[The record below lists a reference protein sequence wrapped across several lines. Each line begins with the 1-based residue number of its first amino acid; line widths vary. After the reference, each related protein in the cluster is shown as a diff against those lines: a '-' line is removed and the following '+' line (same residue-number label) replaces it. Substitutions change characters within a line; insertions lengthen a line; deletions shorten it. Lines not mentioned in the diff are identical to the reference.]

1 MIKFPSYSLKTDSFL
16 DFLYYPIGILLKLE
30 YTSPRREEVRN
41 KEWEPK
47 LFTLIKEGIGK
58 EQIKKDI
65 ISGIIVGVIALP
77 LAIAFAI
84 ASGVSPET
92 GLLTA
97 IVGGLIV
104 SLFGGSR
111 VQIGGPTG
119 AFIVIIVS
127 ILTTHGME
135 GLLIAT
141 FLAGII
147 LILMG
152 LFKMGSLLK
161 YIPQTLITGF
171 TGGIAVLIFMTQIN
185 DFLGLP
191 EKDIP
196 SEFLEKLVY
205 YASNLHLTDPWSL
218 TVGLATITIILLLP
232 KLTKKIPAVF
242 ASLVLVTLLT
252 SILGVPVETIGD
264 RFGVITF
271 QVPELTFFTINQEV
285 IMTLLPAAFSIALL
299 GALESLLSA
308 VVADS
313 MIGGHHRSNVELIAM
328 GLANTAVSLVG
339 GIPVTGAIARTAANV
354 NNGGRT
360 PIAGVVHALT
370 LLFIYLVAMPVVK
383 FVPLA
388 ALAGILI
395 IVAWRMSE
403 IHVFISSLKV
413 NRYESAVLLTT
424 FILTLLTDLTIAI
437 PVGFL
442 LAVILFMKRMAD
454 GVELSP
460 LMYSKVDDQLIF
472 SQELGEY
479 DKRIRIVEIN
489 GPMFFGSV
497 FHLLNIE
504 EKLDKG
510 YKILILR
517 FRYVPIVD
525 SDGIAKLRLLLSD
538 MKKKDIQVL
547 FSGLNDNLKEKFLK
561 HHLIE
566 ESSIFPNIEEAM
578 RSSHERLKL

>member
-1 MIKFPSYSLKTDSFL
+1 LS
-16 DFLYYPIGILLKLE
+16 
-30 YTSPRREEVRN
+30 N

-47 LFTLIKEGIGK
+47 LWTLVREGIPK

-65 ISGIIVGVIALP
+65 ISGVIVGVIALP

-119 AFIVIIVS
+119 AFIVVVASIIS
-127 ILTTHGME
+127 KYGME
-135 GLLIAT
+135 GLLVST

-171 TGGIAVLIFMTQIN
+171 TGAIAVIIFVTQIN

-191 EKDIP
+191 NKSVP
-196 SEFLEKLVY
+196 SEFLEKLAY
-205 YASNLHLTDPWSL
+205 YGRNLTQTDPWSL
-218 TVGLATITIILLLP
+218 IIGLSTILIILLIP
-232 KLTKKIPAVF
+232 RFTKKIPAVF
-242 ASLVLVTLLT
+242 ATLVIITAITTVFN
-252 SILGVPVETIGD
+252 IPVDTIGD
-264 RFGVITF
+264 RFSNITF
-271 QVPELTFFTINQEV
+271 QVPKITFFRINMEM
-285 IMTLLPAAFSIALL
+285 IITLLPAAFSIALL

-308 VVADS
+308 IVADS

-328 GLANTAVSLVG
+328 GIANTVVSLLG
-339 GIPVTGAIARTAANV
+339 GIPVTGALARTAANV

-360 PIAGVVHALT
+360 PIAGIIHALT
-370 LLFIYLVAMPVVK
+370 LLFIYMVAMPVVK
-383 FVPLA
+383 FIPMS

-395 IVAWRMSE
+395 IVAWGMSE
-403 IHVFISSLKV
+403 PQVFIKSLKV
-413 NRYESAVLLTT
+413 NRYESAVLMTT
-424 FILTLLTDLTIAI
+424 FVLTLLTDLTFAI
-437 PVGFL
+437 PVGFV

-454 GVELSP
+454 GVELNP
-460 LMYSKVDDQLIF
+460 LMYSKVNDQKIF

-497 FHLLNIE
+497 FQLQHIE
-504 EKLDKG
+504 QKLEPG
-510 YKILILR
+510 YRFLILR

-525 SDGIAKLRLLLSD
+525 SDGLAKLKILLND
-538 MKKKDIQVL
+538 MKKKNIQVY
-547 FSGLNDNLKEKFLK
+547 FSGLNEPLKIKFLK
-561 HHLIE
+561 QKLIK
-566 ESSIFPNIEEAM
+566 ESSIFSTIEE
-578 RSSHERLKL
+578 SLLSCHELLK

>member
-1 MIKFPSYSLKTDSFL
+1 MS
-16 DFLYYPIGILLKLE
+16 
-30 YTSPRREEVRN
+30 N

-47 LFTLIKEGIGK
+47 LWTLVREGIPK

-65 ISGIIVGVIALP
+65 ISGVIVGVIALP

-119 AFIVIIVS
+119 AFIVVVASIIS
-127 ILTTHGME
+127 KYGME
-135 GLLIAT
+135 GLLVST

-171 TGGIAVLIFMTQIN
+171 TGAIAVIIFVTQIN

-191 EKDIP
+191 NKSVP
-196 SEFLEKLVY
+196 SEFLEKLAY
-205 YASNLHLTDPWSL
+205 YGRNLTQTDPWSL
-218 TVGLATITIILLLP
+218 IIGLSTILIILLIP
-232 KLTKKIPAVF
+232 RFTKKIPAVF
-242 ASLVLVTLLT
+242 ATLVIITAITTVFN
-252 SILGVPVETIGD
+252 IPVDTIGD
-264 RFGVITF
+264 RFSNITF
-271 QVPELTFFTINQEV
+271 QVPKITFFRINMEM
-285 IMTLLPAAFSIALL
+285 IITLLPAAFSIALL

-308 VVADS
+308 IVADS

-328 GLANTAVSLVG
+328 GIANTVVSLLG
-339 GIPVTGAIARTAANV
+339 GIPVTGALARTAANV

-360 PIAGVVHALT
+360 PIAGIIHALT
-370 LLFIYLVAMPVVK
+370 LLFIYMVAMPVVK
-383 FVPLA
+383 FIPMS

-395 IVAWRMSE
+395 IVAWGMSE
-403 IHVFISSLKV
+403 PQVFIKSLKV
-413 NRYESAVLLTT
+413 NRYESAVLMTT
-424 FILTLLTDLTIAI
+424 FVLTLLTDLTFAI
-437 PVGFL
+437 PVGFV

-454 GVELSP
+454 GVELNP
-460 LMYSKVDDQLIF
+460 LMYSKVNDQKIF

-497 FHLLNIE
+497 FQLQHIE
-504 EKLDKG
+504 QKLEPG
-510 YKILILR
+510 YRFLILR

-525 SDGIAKLRLLLSD
+525 SDGLAKLKILLND
-538 MKKKDIQVL
+538 MKKKNIQVY
-547 FSGLNDNLKEKFLK
+547 FSGLNEPLKIKFLK
-561 HHLIE
+561 QKLIK
-566 ESSIFPNIEEAM
+566 ESSIFSTIEE
-578 RSSHERLKL
+578 SLLSCHELLK

>member
-1 MIKFPSYSLKTDSFL
+1 M
-16 DFLYYPIGILLKLE
+16 
-30 YTSPRREEVRN
+30 RN

-47 LFTLIKEGIGK
+47 LFTLVKEGIQQQ
-58 EQIKKDI
+58 QIKKDI

-97 IVGGLIV
+97 IVGGLVV

-111 VQIGGPTG
+111 VQIAGPTG

-127 ILTTHGME
+127 IISSYGIE

-141 FLAGII
+141 FLAGIM

-152 LFKMGSLLK
+152 LFRMGSLLK

-171 TGGIAVLIFMTQIN
+171 TGGIAVIIFTTQIN

-191 EKDIP
+191 GKSIP
-196 SEFLEKLVY
+196 SEFIHKLIY
-205 YASNLHLTDPWSL
+205 YFSNLGQLNPWAL
-218 TVGLATITIILLLP
+218 GTGLFTIAMILLIP
-232 KLTKKIPAVF
+232 RITKKVPAVF
-242 ASLVLVTLLT
+242 AALVLVT
-252 SILGVPVETIGD
+252 ILATIFKIPVETIGD
-264 RFGVITF
+264 RFGAITF
-271 QVPELTFFTINQEV
+271 QVPHITFFNINLETIQ
-285 IMTLLPAAFSIALL
+285 TLLPAAFSIALL

-328 GLANTAVSLVG
+328 GLANTLSSLVG

-360 PIAGVVHALT
+360 PIAGIVHAIT
-370 LLFIYLVAMPVVK
+370 LLIIYMVAMPIVR
-383 FVPLA
+383 FVPMS

-403 IHVFISSLKV
+403 PHVFINSLKI
-413 NRYESAVLLTT
+413 NRYESLVLLTT

-437 PVGFL
+437 PIGFI
-442 LAVILFMKRMAD
+442 LAVILFMKRMSD
-454 GVELSP
+454 GVELNP
-460 LMYSKVDDQLIF
+460 MMFSKVNDQMIF

-497 FHLLNIE
+497 FHLMQLEN
-504 EKLDKG
+504 KLAPG
-510 YKILILR
+510 YKYLILR

-525 SDGIAKLRLLLSD
+525 SDALAKIKIMLAD
-538 MKKKDIQVL
+538 MKQKHVKVL
-547 FSGLNDNLKEKFLK
+547 FSGLNETLTAKFLK
-561 HHLIE
+561 QE
-566 ESSIFPNIEEAM
+566 VVDESVIFPNITET
-578 RSSHERLKL
+578 LKYCHDQLK

>member
-1 MIKFPSYSLKTDSFL
+1 
-16 DFLYYPIGILLKLE
+16 
-30 YTSPRREEVRN
+30 
-41 KEWEPK
+41 
-47 LFTLIKEGIGK
+47 
-58 EQIKKDI
+58 
-65 ISGIIVGVIALP
+65 
-77 LAIAFAI
+77 
-84 ASGVSPET
+84 
-92 GLLTA
+92 
-97 IVGGLIV
+97 
-104 SLFGGSR
+104 
-111 VQIGGPTG
+111 
-119 AFIVIIVS
+119 
-127 ILTTHGME
+127 
-135 GLLIAT
+135 
-141 FLAGII
+141 
-147 LILMG
+147 
-152 LFKMGSLLK
+152 
-161 YIPQTLITGF
+161 
-171 TGGIAVLIFMTQIN
+171 
-185 DFLGLP
+185 
-191 EKDIP
+191 
-196 SEFLEKLVY
+196 
-205 YASNLHLTDPWSL
+205 
-218 TVGLATITIILLLP
+218 VGLATIASILLLP

-252 SILGVPVETIGD
+252 SLLGVPVETIGD
-264 RFGVITF
+264 RFGTITF
-271 QVPELTFFTINQEV
+271 QVPHISFFTINQEI

-383 FVPLA
+383 LVPMA

-437 PVGFL
+437 PAGFL

-454 GVELSP
+454 GVELNP
-460 LMYSKVDDQLIF
+460 LMYSKVNDQLIF

-504 EKLDKG
+504 EKLDAG

-525 SDGIAKLRLLLSD
+525 SDGIAKLRVLLSD
-538 MKKKDIQVL
+538 MKRKDIQVL

-566 ESSIFPNIEEAM
+566 ESSIFSNIEEAM
-578 RSSHERLKL
+578 ISSHERLKL

>member
-1 MIKFPSYSLKTDSFL
+1 MNK
-16 DFLYYPIGILLKLE
+16 
-30 YTSPRREEVRN
+30 

-47 LFTLIKEGIGK
+47 LWTLVREGISRD
-58 EQIKKDI
+58 QIKKDI

-84 ASGVSPET
+84 ASGVTPET
-92 GLLTA
+92 GLITA
-97 IVGGLIV
+97 ILGGLIV

-119 AFIVIIVS
+119 AFIVVIASIIS
-127 ILTTHGME
+127 KYGME
-135 GLLIAT
+135 GLLIST

-152 LFKMGSLLK
+152 LLKMGSLLK

-171 TGGIAVLIFMTQIN
+171 TGAIAVIIFVTQIN

-191 EKDIP
+191 NKNVP
-196 SEFLEKLVY
+196 SDFLQKLFY
-205 YASNLHLTDPWSL
+205 YGRNLTETNLLSL
-218 TVGLATITIILLLP
+218 VIGLSTILIIILIP
-232 KLTKKIPAVF
+232 RFTKKIPSVF
-242 ASLVLVTLLT
+242 ASLFIITVLTTVFN
-252 SILGVPVETIGD
+252 IPVETIGD
-264 RFGVITF
+264 RFSQITF
-271 QVPELTFFTINQEV
+271 QIPKITFFRINMD
-285 IMTLLPAAFSIALL
+285 IIITLLPSAFSIALL

-308 VVADS
+308 IVADS

-328 GLANTAVSLVG
+328 GIANTMVSLIG
-339 GIPVTGAIARTAANV
+339 GIPVTGALARTAANV

-360 PIAGVVHALT
+360 PLAGIFHALT
-370 LLFIYLVAMPVVK
+370 LFFIYLVAMPVVK
-383 FVPLA
+383 FIPMS

-403 IHVFISSLKV
+403 PHVFLDSLKV
-413 NRYESAVLLTT
+413 NRYESAVLITT
-424 FILTLLTDLTIAI
+424 FVLTLLTDLTFAI
-437 PVGFL
+437 PVGFI

-454 GVELSP
+454 GVELNP
-460 LMYSKVDDQLIF
+460 LMYSKVNDQLIF

-497 FHLLNIE
+497 FQLQNIE
-504 EKLDKG
+504 EKLEPG
-510 YKILILR
+510 YQFLVLR

-525 SDGIAKLRLLLSD
+525 SDGLAKLKILLAE
-538 MKKKDIQVL
+538 MKRKNIQVF
-547 FSGLNDNLKEKFLK
+547 FSGLNEPLKIKFLK
-561 HHLIE
+561 QNLIK
-566 ESSIFPNIEEAM
+566 ESSMFSNIEEALFNC
-578 RSSHERLKL
+578 HELLKHNLFTNS

>member
-1 MIKFPSYSLKTDSFL
+1 
-16 DFLYYPIGILLKLE
+16 
-30 YTSPRREEVRN
+30 
-41 KEWEPK
+41 
-47 LFTLIKEGIGK
+47 
-58 EQIKKDI
+58 
-65 ISGIIVGVIALP
+65 
-77 LAIAFAI
+77 
-84 ASGVSPET
+84 
-92 GLLTA
+92 
-97 IVGGLIV
+97 
-104 SLFGGSR
+104 
-111 VQIGGPTG
+111 
-119 AFIVIIVS
+119 
-127 ILTTHGME
+127 
-135 GLLIAT
+135 
-141 FLAGII
+141 
-147 LILMG
+147 
-152 LFKMGSLLK
+152 
-161 YIPQTLITGF
+161 
-171 TGGIAVLIFMTQIN
+171 
-185 DFLGLP
+185 
-191 EKDIP
+191 
-196 SEFLEKLVY
+196 
-205 YASNLHLTDPWSL
+205 
-218 TVGLATITIILLLP
+218 
-232 KLTKKIPAVF
+232 
-242 ASLVLVTLLT
+242 
-252 SILGVPVETIGD
+252 
-264 RFGVITF
+264 
-271 QVPELTFFTINQEV
+271 
-285 IMTLLPAAFSIALL
+285 
-299 GALESLLSA
+299 
-308 VVADS
+308 
-313 MIGGHHRSNVELIAM
+313 
-328 GLANTAVSLVG
+328 VSLVG

-383 FVPLA
+383 FVPMA

-403 IHVFISSLKV
+403 IHVFLSSLKV

-566 ESSIFPNIEEAM
+566 ESSIFSNIEEAM
-578 RSSHERLKL
+578 ISSHERLKL